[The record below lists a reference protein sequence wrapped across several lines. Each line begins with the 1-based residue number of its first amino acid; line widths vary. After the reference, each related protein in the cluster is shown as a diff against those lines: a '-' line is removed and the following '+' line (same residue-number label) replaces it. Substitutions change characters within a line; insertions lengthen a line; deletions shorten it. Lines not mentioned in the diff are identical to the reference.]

1 MPPPSAP
8 TDTIQRPESETT
20 VAAMFDRV
28 APRYDLLN
36 RLLSARQDQ
45 RWRRQLVRL
54 IPKRPGGRFLDVATG
69 TGDVLTL
76 ARRERPEY
84 ATWIGVDISPQMLAK
99 ARQKVAAQ
107 PETEVSAVTLEEM
120 SAERLELPDGV
131 IDCLTI
137 SFGLR
142 NVVDRGRALK
152 EFRRVLK
159 PGGALI
165 VLEFFPPPRGLLS
178 FVFQTYFHWILP
190 LVGGLISDR
199 AAYRY
204 LPQSVGSFYS
214 PSEFRTTLAA
224 AGLSVDAEKSFLF
237 GGCRLVRAIKA

>member
-1 MPPPSAP
+1 MTPVPPVLGQV
-8 TDTIQRPESETT
+8 QRPQSEAT

-69 TGDVLTL
+69 TGDVLIG
-76 ARRERPEY
+76 ARSGRPEY
-84 ATWIGVDISPQMLAK
+84 STWIGVDISPQMLAK
-99 ARQKVAAQ
+99 ARLKVAAEAV
-107 PETEVSAVTLEEM
+107 PEVSAVTLQEM
-120 SAERLELPDGV
+120 SAERLEIPDGV

-142 NVVDRGRALK
+142 NVVDRDRALK

-178 FVFQTYFHWILP
+178 IVFQTYFHWILP
-190 LVGGLISDR
+190 FVGGLISDR
-199 AAYRY
+199 AAYKY

-214 PSEFRTTLAA
+214 PPEFRTALAA
-224 AGLSVDAEKSFLF
+224 AGLRVDTEKSFLF
-237 GGCRLVRAIKA
+237 GGCRLVRAIKE